1 MSMFIYDFKHNSSW
15 PISSVILFFCFDSMS
30 FPWSHKFEKKKKT
43 IYSVSQEFLLLQVK
57 RDENL
62 SRCLLWMIDLK
73 NVEKGPSSALLSALD
88 IVAIAGHYSFLFKAS
103 REEAAGQGCWPEA
116 SGSEGL
122 VEGRS
127 ARQGETMFSTLPQ
140 VRRVGQRMA
149 TLSV

>member
-1 MSMFIYDFKHNSSW
+1 MCKSVPVTVLCPEYDGTLAQHINPGIMFVGMFFSS
-15 PISSVILFFCFDSMS
+15 
-30 FPWSHKFEKKKKT
+30 T
-43 IYSVSQEFLLLQVK
+43 
-57 RDENL
+57 
-62 SRCLLWMIDLK
+62 DLK